1 MDIFQF
7 VISSFLF
14 YICHRI
20 IQCRIVE
27 SKSKKTTT
35 GIVVGLTRVSR
46 TRQHVVCN
54 RDLFRCLWTNVTHA
68 ACIITYI
75 DTHTIGTSAVT
86 LKVAFNITDDGSW
99 FHFLFFRH
107 ESFKCF
113 ISLGDGHC
121 CIHTSL
127 AISAYIY
134 ISGPCPV
141 VGTTDN
147 WAGVGGIEK

>member
-1 MDIFQF
+1 MPNRGKQ
-7 VISSFLF
+7 V
-14 YICHRI
+14 
-20 IQCRIVE
+20 Q
-27 SKSKKTTT
+27 KTAT

-99 FHFLFFRH
+99 FLFLFFRH
-107 ESFKCF
+107 ESLFFYFLFF
-113 ISLGDGHC
+113 ISLGDGQC
-121 CIHTSL
+121 CIHTRL
-127 AISAYIY
+127 AVSAYIY
-134 ISGPCPV
+134 FRP
-141 VGTTDN
+141 
-147 WAGVGGIEK
+147 